1 MRVGSM
7 TASMTVGGPP
17 PHSGSSCHSSGKRIL
32 SRVSD
37 FLCMRQTGSGGG
49 MFCLE
54 VERDCGGMC
63 SFGRGISSSDE
74 LGLGGGHV
82 VSVMPAE
89 VSAK

>member
-1 MRVGSM
+1 
-7 TASMTVGGPP
+7 
-17 PHSGSSCHSSGKRIL
+17 
-32 SRVSD
+32 
-37 FLCMRQTGSGGG
+37 

-63 SFGRGISSSDE
+63 SFGRGSSSSDE